1 MWYLIVS
8 IPDLCTLTYFDTS
21 AIVLINQL
29 EEIGETLLLFF
40 RLMGA
45 EIAHKC
51 TYNQTLN
58 KKATFW
64 KAKTVCYTQVAV
76 LSRVSQNICHEVS
89 LLSVRFITPLLSK
102 EDLSILCLAYFS
114 RFIKQKYMYVLCL
127 MGISVVCVYTFFTF
141 LPASL

>member
-8 IPDLCTLTYFDTS
+8 IPDLCTLTYFDTLV
-21 AIVLINQL
+21 IVLINQL
-29 EEIGETLLLFF
+29 EEIGQTLLLFF

-45 EIAHKC
+45 KIAHKC

-58 KKATFW
+58 KRATFW

-76 LSRVSQNICHEVS
+76 LSRVSQKISRVES
-89 LLSVRFITPLLSK
+89 LPSVRLKTKLLSK
-102 EDLSILCLAYFS
+102 EDLSIMCLTYFS

-127 MGISVVCVYTFFTF
+127 MGISVVCVYTIRFFCQ
-141 LPASL
+141 S